1 MGSLMVVALASP
13 ARADATHDCV
23 EGANVGQRLRDTGKL
38 SSARDSFVRCSA
50 EACPSVVRESCQRWS
65 AEVETRLPSIT
76 PGAKD
81 DTGNDLAD
89 VRLSIDGLVV
99 LRTLDGRSI
108 AVDPGPHELLFEAGG
123 FAALRQ
129 SVIVREGEKARP
141 VITTLTRARPSS
153 SEVPN
158 DPSAPRRNLTPLLV
172 AGGVAVVGLAGFTI
186 FGLWGKSEHDTLAST
201 CAPSETCPSAE
212 VSAARTKWIVADVS
226 LVVSVI
232 GAGFFTAFLVAPLF
246 KGDPASKQSAG
257 TPSVA
262 FAPTRDGAFG
272 TLHWSY

>member
-1 MGSLMVVALASP
+1 MVVVLASSS

-50 EACPSVVRESCQRWS
+50 EACPVVVRESCQRWS

-89 VRLSIDGLVV
+89 VCLSIDGVVV

-108 AVDPGPHELLFEAGG
+108 AVDPGPHELLFEASG
-123 FAALRQ
+123 FTPLRQ
-129 SVIVREGEKARP
+129 SLIVREGEKARP
-141 VITTLTRARPSS
+141 VITTLTHARGLPAAVSG
-153 SEVPN
+153 
-158 DPSAPRRNLTPLLV
+158 DPRAPRRDLTPLLIT
-172 AGGVAVVGLAGFTI
+172 GGIAVVGLAGFTI
-186 FGLWGKSEHDTLAST
+186 FGLWGKSEHDKLAST
-201 CAPSETCPSAE
+201 CAPSETCPSGE

-226 LVVSVI
+226 LAASVI
-232 GAGFFTAFLVAPLF
+232 GAGLFTAFVFAPLF
-246 KGDPASKQSAG
+246 KGVSSSRQSVSPA
-257 TPSVA
+257 SVA

-272 TLHWSY
+272 TLRWSY